1 MTNATTAQTNLTLHT
16 IPTGGSGATES
27 TFQTIRG
34 CLKVLGKARRA
45 LGRLSAQYP
54 DDTGAPARLMRESF
68 GMKIHNPFRVALL
81 ATLGVGVG
89 LLLIGSVQNLSTIL
103 LYVGTALFLS
113 LGLDP
118 VVSFLER
125 RGLPRWAAVL
135 VTILAVLG
143 VFAGIIFMVVPII
156 VSQIAQLVT
165 QIEQLLQPG
174 RWNEIVTDVQ
184 TWVSQTLPWLK
195 IDEVWAG
202 IQHWFSTLD
211 VGSISTMIG
220 NSLLTIGGAVAA
232 GLGGAFIVLILTI
245 YFTASTPSLKS
256 AVYQLVP
263 ASKRARFIELAEKI
277 TDSVGYYVM
286 GQVSLGVI
294 NGVLSAIFLSIINAP
309 FPAVLAVI
317 AFFFS
322 LIPLVGTLTGS
333 TIIVPDLPHPRPR
346 HTHLGDRGRGDL
358 LPRLHADRGVRDLPA
373 HHEPRRVG
381 AGVGRGHLGTGRRRA
396 AEPAG
401 RAHRDPGGGEHP
413 HHLPRGHH
421 PATERAL
428 ILSPRARRPTRWA
441 TAGRRGSPQR
451 RSRSARG
458 ASASRRP
465 TDACRRRLR

>member
-1 MTNATTAQTNLTLHT
+1 
-16 IPTGGSGATES
+16 
-27 TFQTIRG
+27 
-34 CLKVLGKARRA
+34 
-45 LGRLSAQYP
+45 
-54 DDTGAPARLMRESF
+54 
-68 GMKIHNPFRVALL
+68 MKIHNPFRVALL

-89 LLLIGSVQNLSTIL
+89 LLVIGSVQNLSTIL

-135 VTILAVLG
+135 LTILGVLG
-143 VFAGIIFMVVPII
+143 IFAGIILMVVPII
-156 VSQIAQLVT
+156 VSQITQLVG

-174 RWNEIVTDVQ
+174 RWNEIVADVQ
-184 TWVSQTLPWLK
+184 DWATMNFPWLR

-202 IQHWFSTLD
+202 VQNWFTTLD
-211 VGSISTMIG
+211 VGSISTMVG

-232 GLGGAFIVLILTI
+232 GIGGAFIVLILTI

-263 ASKRARFIELAEKI
+263 ASRRARFIELAEKI

-294 NGVLSAIFLSIINAP
+294 NGILSAIFLTIIDAP

-333 TIIVPDLPHPRPR
+333 TIIVLTCPLLLIVQSDQMNPCMYYPLYYLGSTIDLHFSIPIQMSIRYSSR
-346 HTHLGDRGRGDL
+346 LGKKKVNLKFHG
-358 LPRLHADRGVRDLPA
+358 
-373 HHEPRRVG
+373 
-381 AGVGRGHLGTGRRRA
+381 
-396 AEPAG
+396 
-401 RAHRDPGGGEHP
+401 
-413 HHLPRGHH
+413 
-421 PATERAL
+421 
-428 ILSPRARRPTRWA
+428 
-441 TAGRRGSPQR
+441 
-451 RSRSARG
+451 RSRHRTLLIG
-458 ASASRRP
+458 Y
-465 TDACRRRLR
+465 RLLSSFC